1 MIYPTSL
8 LDLREMLCWLME
20 IRSMSP
26 TALFSDSAIFFSPNY
41 NSKIIFSGCTMLGR
55 ETNKLFLFCPKLF
68 YKIGY
73 INLDFK
79 KCLFVYINYFL
90 HGSGTRYL
98 FYGEWK
104 KHWQTLQLVLHKI
117 WWTNYISVKKTL
129 LA

>member
-41 NSKIIFSGCTMLGR
+41 NSKKIFSGCTMLGR
-55 ETNKLFLFCPKLF
+55 ETNKLFLFCPKPF

-73 INLDFK
+73 INFDFK
-79 KCLFVYINYFL
+79 KIVCLFI
-90 HGSGTRYL
+90 
-98 FYGEWK
+98 
-104 KHWQTLQLVLHKI
+104 
-117 WWTNYISVKKTL
+117 
-129 LA
+129 